1 MSFFLE
7 GYCWELVSRSKPI
20 GAQTVRPNVVFLWS
34 VSSSTYSLRPTDPK
48 ILYNT
53 ALSSFFS
60 VLALGH
66 IQEYAPSVLDL
77 DALRLPHS
85 TAILHQLSNGTLD

>member
-1 MSFFLE
+1 MLE
-7 GYCWELVSRSKPI
+7 LGQSVETYRHI
-20 GAQTVRPNVVFLWS
+20 VRPTQCRFLFGRS
-34 VSSSTYSLRPTDPK
+34 VQVYIACVRPTEK

-53 ALSSFFS
+53 ALSSLFS

-66 IQEYAPSVLDL
+66 IREYAPFVLDL

-85 TAILHQLSNGTLD
+85 TTIFHLLSSGIRG